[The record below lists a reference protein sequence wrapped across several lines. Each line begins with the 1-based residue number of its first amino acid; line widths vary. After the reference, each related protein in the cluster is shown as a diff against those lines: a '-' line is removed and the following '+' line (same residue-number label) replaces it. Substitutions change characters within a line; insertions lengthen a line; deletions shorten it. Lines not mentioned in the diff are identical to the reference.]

1 MNYKVVLNNIGNILK
16 LEAVLMLLPLLVSL
30 GYKENTYIY
39 FLIPMAI
46 ALGLGFLLTI
56 KKPDKKEYYAKEG
69 LIIVGISWILLSVI
83 GCLPFYLS
91 KEIPSF
97 VDSLFEMV
105 SGFTTTGASVLKEL
119 DGVLSKGMLFWR
131 SFSHWIGG
139 MGIIVFILAFMP
151 SSGRSI
157 HILRAE
163 SPGPQV
169 GKIVSKVKLSARIL
183 YVIYICMTII
193 QIVLLLCGGMHW
205 FDAVTMSFGTAGT
218 GGFSV
223 NNAGFGGYSVYSQVV
238 TTIFMFL
245 FGMNFNVFFFLL
257 IGSFRQ
263 ALKCEEA
270 YWYIGIAGVSIAV
283 ISCNLIF
290 GSDNLLAMVPT
301 VETIGTSIKDAAFQ
315 VVSVMT
321 TTGYATADFTKWPA
335 LSQIIL
341 FMLMFVG
348 ACASSTGGGIK
359 VSRIVIMIKNA
370 FRQIKQLIRPNSV
383 NNVRFE
389 SQKIDD
395 ALSKGVN
402 TYFASIMIIYAIVV
416 LLISVDNKDFV
427 TTLSAAAACLNNI
440 GPGLGEVGPYG
451 SFAEFSPFS
460 KIILTIAMLIGRL
473 EIFPLLVL
481 FMPSTWKK
489 I

>member
-16 LEAVLMLLPLLVSL
+16 LEAVLLLLPLFISL
-30 GYKENTYIY
+30 RYREGTYIY
-39 FLIPMAI
+39 FLIPIAI
-46 ALGLGFLLTI
+46 ALGIGFLLTI

-69 LIIVGISWILLSVI
+69 LLIVGISWIVLSLI
-83 GCLPFYLS
+83 GCLPFFLS
-91 KEIPSF
+91 KEIPNYI
-97 VDSLFEMV
+97 DALFEIV
-105 SGFTTTGASVLKEL
+105 SGFTTTGASILTQVE
-119 DGVLSKGMLFWR
+119 GTLSKGMLFWR

-183 YVIYICMTII
+183 YVIYICLTIL
-193 QIVLLLCGGMHW
+193 QIILLLCGGMHW

-218 GGFSV
+218 GGFTIR
-223 NNAGFGGYSVYSQVV
+223 NNNFAEYSTYSQVV

-263 ALKCEEA
+263 ALKCEEV
-270 YWYIGIAGVSIAV
+270 YWYFGIAGVSIVV
-283 ISCNLIF
+283 IACNLIF
-290 GSDNLLAMVPT
+290 GSNNGLSV
-301 VETIGTSIKDAAFQ
+301 GTNIKDAAFQ
-315 VVSVMT
+315 VVSIMT
-321 TTGYATADFTKWPA
+321 TTGFATADFTQWPV

-341 FMLMFVG
+341 FILIFVG
-348 ACASSTGGGIK
+348 ACASSTGGGLK
-359 VSRIVIMIKNA
+359 VSRIAIMIKNM

-383 NNVRFE
+383 NNIRFE
-389 SQKIDD
+389 GQKIDD
-395 ALSKGVN
+395 SLSKSVT
-402 TYFASIMIIYAIVV
+402 TYFSSIMIIFVIVT
-416 LLISVDNKDFV
+416 LIVSIDNKDFI
-427 TTLSAAAACLNNI
+427 TTITAAATCLNNV
-440 GPGLGEVGPYG
+440 GPGLGEVGPFG
-451 SFAEFSPFS
+451 NFAGFSPLS
-460 KIILTIAMLIGRL
+460 KLTLTLAMLIGRL
-473 EIFPLLVL
+473 EIFPILVL
-481 FMPSTWKK
+481 FAPSTWKK